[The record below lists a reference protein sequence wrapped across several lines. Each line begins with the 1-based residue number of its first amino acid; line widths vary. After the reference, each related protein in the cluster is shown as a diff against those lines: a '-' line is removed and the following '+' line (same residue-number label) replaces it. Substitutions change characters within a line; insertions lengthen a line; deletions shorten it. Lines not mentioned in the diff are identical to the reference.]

1 MKLLAEILAEVK
13 FPLLERIVLN
23 LDNFDKS
30 LPEYFKAF
38 ILFPSLRSIGLTN
51 VTLTFNN
58 NIDLTS
64 FKHAGGFEERFERN
78 PNVERINMGSEFNVQ
93 VIEEFCKVR
102 KNLPFIVETQF
113 KEENLENYRQLSE
126 QYYNIKFKLLV

>member
-78 PNVERINMGSEFNVQ
+78 PNVERINMG
-93 VIEEFCKVR
+93 
-102 KNLPFIVETQF
+102 
-113 KEENLENYRQLSE
+113 
-126 QYYNIKFKLLV
+126 